1 MRTRTG
7 PLVSVVVPLHNEQ
20 ANVEPLTEAIAS
32 ALDMPFEIVLVD
44 DGSTDSTWEQ
54 IRSLCAHDARMRG
67 VSLTRNFGHQ
77 NALFAG
83 LHQARGSAVITMD
96 GDFQHPPGLLPELLK
111 AWRAGSRVVNTCRRD
126 PPHAPRFKR
135 LSSRW
140 FYRLFSRLS
149 GVDVCEGSSDFRLI
163 DREVLVQLLQMK
175 DTDLFVRGIVNWLG
189 FPSTTIAYE
198 TGRRR
203 SGTTKYSLRRMF
215 EFASGALISF
225 STLPLKAGL
234 WIGFGLSAAALL
246 WGMVLF
252 VELLLGTSIPGARV
266 ALVGIALGFGLLFA
280 MLGVL
285 GAYLGKVF
293 EILKN
298 RPHFVVGTT
307 AGAPEPQISSVLPEF
322 ELAPRRAPSV
332 RP

>member
-7 PLVSVVVPLHNEQ
+7 PLVSVVVPLQDEQ
-20 ANVEPLTEAIAS
+20 ANVEPLAEAIAS
-32 ALDMPFEIVLVD
+32 ALHAPFEIVLVD
-44 DGSTDSTWEQ
+44 DGSTDTTWEQ
-54 IRSLCAHDARMRG
+54 IRGLCAHDSRVRG
-67 VSLTRNFGHQ
+67 ISLTRNFGHQ

-111 AWRAGSRVVNTCRRD
+111 AWSGGAKVVNTCRRD
-126 PPHAPRFKR
+126 PPLAPRFKR
-135 LSSRW
+135 ISSRW
-140 FYRLFSRLS
+140 FYRLFSLLS
-149 GVDVCEGSSDFRLI
+149 GVKVCEGSSDFRLI

-189 FPSTTIAYE
+189 FPSTTIEYE

-203 SGTTKYSLRRMF
+203 SGATKYSLRRMCD
-215 EFASGALISF
+215 FASGALISF

-234 WIGFGLSAAALL
+234 WIGTGLSVVALL
-246 WGMVLF
+246 GGMILL
-252 VELLLGTSIPGARV
+252 VEALLGTSIPGERL
-266 ALVGIALGFGLLFA
+266 ALVGIGFGFGLLLA

-298 RPHFVVGTT
+298 RPHFVISTT
-307 AGAPEPQISSVLPEF
+307 AGTPEPQTSSVLPELDF
-322 ELAPRRAPSV
+322 APRRAPSV
-332 RP
+332 SP